1 MFADIN
7 LVDDT
12 RTLPR
17 PALRARVPGRRRQRA
32 APVDAQAHRAG
43 PPARTTR
50 LRSRIA
56 LVAVALV
63 IPALLTLQ
71 DRSATPADRVVLFL
85 LMLAMTAAAVL
96 RIVQA
101 LHAAERP
108 RRASSTRP
116 PTTASPACP
125 TAA

>member
-1 MFADIN
+1 MPSRFW
-7 LVDDT
+7 
-12 RTLPR
+12 RWGSR
-17 PALRARVPGRRRQRA
+17 P

-43 PPARTTR
+43 PAEAHDGLSVRA
-50 LRSRIA
+50 SS

-71 DRSATPADRVVLFL
+71 DRSATAADRLVLFL

-101 LHAAERP
+101 LARRERP
-108 RRASSTRP
+108 RHASSSRRI
-116 PTTASPACP
+116 TTA
-125 TAA
+125 